1 MLRKNF
7 WLLPL
12 LLLLAAG
19 LSAQEEGDSSDAGRA
34 IYIPLKPPFV
44 VNYGGPGR
52 LRYMKVEVS
61 VRLAN
66 PGAANSI
73 RHHMPYIRNDLI
85 LLFSRQNEETLDT
98 VEGKEQLRQQ
108 AKAAVERILK
118 EEDDEDGLMDLY
130 FNQMVLQK

>member
-1 MLRKNF
+1 MRKNF

-19 LSAQEEGDSSDAGRA
+19 LNAQEEGEASGAVRA

-130 FNQMVLQK
+130 FNQLVLQK

>member
-19 LSAQEEGDSSDAGRA
+19 LNAQEEGEASGAVRA

-130 FNQMVLQK
+130 FNQLVLQK